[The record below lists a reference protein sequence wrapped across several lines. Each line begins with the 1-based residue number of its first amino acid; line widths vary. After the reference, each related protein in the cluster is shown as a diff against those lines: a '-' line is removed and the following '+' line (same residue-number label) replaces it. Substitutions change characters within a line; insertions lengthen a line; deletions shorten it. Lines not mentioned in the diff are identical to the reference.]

1 MYFHLYLEVSL
12 GVDKKMM
19 GYRCGWCGFVNV
31 SVKSDRNGNFN
42 CRWCGKRLNV
52 TTCDMDFTV

>member
-1 MYFHLYLEVSL
+1 
-12 GVDKKMM
+12 MM